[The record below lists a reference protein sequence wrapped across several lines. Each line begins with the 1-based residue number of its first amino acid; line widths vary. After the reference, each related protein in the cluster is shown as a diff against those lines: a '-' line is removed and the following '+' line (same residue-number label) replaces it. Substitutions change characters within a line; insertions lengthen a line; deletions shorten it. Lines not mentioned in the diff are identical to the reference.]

1 MPVSPEDRER
11 FLPAEASA
19 DVSAEPKLTVGRRFK
34 RSLHAPFDLM
44 AAGLAQRG
52 VHPLTVTGV
61 RLPMAALGVGLHQL
75 QPVVGLAMLVAQA
88 VADILDGKVARMS
101 GKTTAEGAVADALTD
116 KVINATLYLYV
127 ITQIRWDQLPLDV
140 AVVILMGLNA
150 SLDILSQRLRGPLWP
165 QFVTAATVIMDPQ
178 KAKPTQEKSPLM
190 ANDDGKIK
198 AHFQFYG
205 VMSALLAEH
214 LQVLQVAAAVSFAVG
229 VVFAGRSIAG
239 RLRKT

>member
-1 MPVSPEDRER
+1 MSVSPEDRQN
-11 FLPAEASA
+11 FLPAEASV
-19 DVSAEPKLTVGRRFK
+19 DVSAEPKPTMGRRFK

-44 AAGLAQRG
+44 AAELAKRD

-88 VADILDGKVARMS
+88 VADILDGKVARIS
-101 GKTTAEGAVADALTD
+101 GKTTVEGAVADALTD
-116 KVINATLYLYV
+116 KVINAALYLYV
-127 ITQIRWDQLPLDV
+127 VTQIRWEQLPFDV
-140 AVVILMGLNA
+140 AVVVLMGLNA
-150 SLDILSQRLRGPLWP
+150 SLDIISQRLRGPLWL
-165 QFVTAATVIMDPQ
+165 QLVTAVTVIMDPQ

-205 VMSALLAEH
+205 VMSALLAED
-214 LQVLQVAAAVSFAVG
+214 LQVLQVVAAISFSLG
-229 VVFAGRSIAG
+229 VVFSGRSIAG
-239 RLRKT
+239 RLRKP